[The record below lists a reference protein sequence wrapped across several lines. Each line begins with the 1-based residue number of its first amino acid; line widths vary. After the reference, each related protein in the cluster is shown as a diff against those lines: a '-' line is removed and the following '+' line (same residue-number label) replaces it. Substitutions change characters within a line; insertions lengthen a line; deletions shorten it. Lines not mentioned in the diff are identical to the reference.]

1 MLYFTQQ
8 MQELFKVSGRVVQGD
23 QRGRTLGFPTA
34 NMRLHK
40 KIPEGIYAAQVSI
53 NGKIFNA
60 ATFVGSAKTFMQTQ
74 IQVESYL
81 FDFDGNLYGKWLTVR
96 LFSKIRGN
104 KKFDSV
110 EELVAQMQKDVEK
123 IKLFFANAKIK

>member
-1 MLYFTQQ
+1 MKELY
-8 MQELFKVSGRVVQGD
+8 KIGGRVVQGE
-23 QRGRTLGFPTA
+23 QRGEKLGFPTA

-53 NGKIFNA
+53 NGKVYNA

-74 IQVESYL
+74 IQIESFL
-81 FDFDGNLYGKWLTVR
+81 FDFSGNLYGKWLTVR
-96 LFSKIRGN
+96 LYDKIRDN

-110 EELVAQMQKDVEK
+110 DELVMQMHEDVKK
-123 IKLFFANAKIK
+123 IKEFFIKQQD